1 MLLEKYISSYSAVTG
16 VMAPE
21 YEGMLITISV
31 LVVIA
36 ALVFAGY
43 IFTRNDNQR
52 IVSGDAAAEARESG
66 LRNIDGRKKA
76 GVTARDEKEL
86 HPDINTPVP
95 LRISELEVA
104 PLEVR
109 IGEKVTISFT
119 AANLDKS
126 RSHFGIILK
135 IDNRMLAT
143 QEISVEPGSTLPG
156 HFIIYSTV
164 PGEHLVEV
172 NDVVS
177 KFYVD
182 TNK

>member
-1 MLLEKYISSYSAVTG
+1 
-16 VMAPE
+16 MAPE

-43 IFTRNDNQR
+43 IFIR
-52 IVSGDAAAEARESG
+52 AEKNPAPE
-66 LRNIDGRKKA
+66 N
-76 GVTARDEKEL
+76 TL
-86 HPDINTPVP
+86 HPDINAMVH
-95 LRISELEVA
+95 LQISELKIA
-104 PLEVR
+104 PLEVSV
-109 IGEKVTISFT
+109 GEKVTISFN

-126 RSHFGIILK
+126 RSHFGVILK
-135 IDNRMLAT
+135 IDNRLLAT
-143 QEISVEPGSTLPG
+143 QEISIEPGATQPG

-172 NDVVS
+172 KDVVS

-182 TNK
+182 TNQ